1 MAPFGKSKFW
11 KELLIQ
17 TVGMMV
23 SAAAIY
29 YFMVPSNLV
38 MGNVSGFAI
47 VVSSALASAGINIKV
62 SALVLILNAF
72 LLILSWFLIGSE
84 FGTKTAFTALVLG
97 PMMDL
102 WEKICPYEKLI
113 DPSSPV
119 HSVMGDLW
127 FDLICYVLVLGASQ
141 AIMFSINSSTG
152 GLDIVAKILNK
163 YFNTDIGTAVTVSGI
178 VVCCTAFFVNPFRIV
193 VIGIIG
199 TWINGLIVDHFMA
212 TLSRR
217 KRVCIIS
224 NEHERIREY
233 IVNNIRRGCSMYEVT
248 GGYSGE
254 KSVEI
259 QSLLTQSEFGTL
271 MKWMRDN
278 NINAFIT
285 AGNVSEVYGLWNNKH
300 KHLI

>member
-23 SAAAIY
+23 AAAAIY

-84 FGTKTAFTALVLG
+84 FGAKTAFTALVLG

-163 YFNTDIGTAVTVSGI
+163 YFNTDIGTAVTVAGF
-178 VVCCTAFFVNPFRIV
+178 VVCATAFFVNPFRIV
-193 VIGIIG
+193 VIGLIG

-224 NEHERIREY
+224 SEHERIRDY
-233 IVNNIRRGCSMYEVT
+233 IVNQIPRGCSMYEVT